1 MTEFKFY
8 HPLHVRYS
16 DLDTQWHV
24 NNVKFVE
31 FMEAARFAYIAH
43 VGIWT
48 SKSFLDLGLI
58 VATVH
63 VNYLKPILPDEEL
76 RVGVRTSRLGNKSL
90 DLDYVIEIV
99 DGSHVAATGSTVMV
113 TYDYHT
119 QATIPIPAAWRKII
133 SEFEGIPPFAT
144 DQLKR

>member
-1 MTEFKFY
+1 MAEFKFY
-8 HPLHVRYS
+8 HPLHVRYG

-31 FMEAARFAYIAH
+31 FMEAARFAYIAAI
-43 VGIWT
+43 GIWT

-63 VNYLKPILPDEEL
+63 VNYLKPIPPDQDI

-90 DLDYVIEIV
+90 DFDYVIELL
-99 DGSHVAATGSTVMV
+99 DGNHVAATGTTVMV

-119 QATIPIPAAWRKII
+119 QTTIPIPDKWRTII
-133 SEFEGIPPFAT
+133 SQYEGIPPISIEHP
-144 DQLKR
+144 K